1 MGQKIKIAI
10 IVLASL
16 LLISFII
23 ILQLSMTKQ
32 ALEGNL
38 AKLGAENQT
47 LLKQIQDISRE
58 KEQLADKVNLVSDK
72 INSLTK
78 EKEGLEKNLHDLTV
92 DLEKEKQGR
101 LQSEERITPIQEENI
116 SLKSQVEQLTSR
128 KDILVKQ
135 LAELENKNKSLEDKF
150 NEMDKLLKEKMVQV
164 ESIKKKLEQAKNSAN
179 AIVQNGDSVELSPI
193 VIHPQ
198 GSLGM
203 RPQITAPVIEKG
215 SLAGKVIA
223 VNKENGFVVI
233 DMGSEQGVSMGDTF
247 KVYNNNK
254 VLALL
259 KVIQVRDAISACD
272 IRNET
277 GVIKEGDTVK

>member
-16 LLISFII
+16 LLISFIV

-38 AKLGAENQT
+38 AKLSGENQT

-72 INSLTK
+72 ISSLTK
-78 EKEGLEKNLHDLTV
+78 EKEALEKNLHDLTV

-101 LQSEERITPIQEENI
+101 LQSEERITPIQEENA

-128 KDILVKQ
+128 KDILVNQ
-135 LAELENKNKSLEDKF
+135 LTELQNKNKSLEDRF
-150 NEMDKLLKEKMVQV
+150 NEMDKQLKEKMVQV
-164 ESIKKKLEQAKNSAN
+164 ESIRKKLEQTKNSAN
-179 AIVQNGDSVELSPI
+179 AIIQNGDSVELSPI

-198 GSLGM
+198 GSLAM
-203 RPQITAPVIEKG
+203 RPQMTAPVTEKG
-215 SLAGKVIA
+215 SLVGKVIA